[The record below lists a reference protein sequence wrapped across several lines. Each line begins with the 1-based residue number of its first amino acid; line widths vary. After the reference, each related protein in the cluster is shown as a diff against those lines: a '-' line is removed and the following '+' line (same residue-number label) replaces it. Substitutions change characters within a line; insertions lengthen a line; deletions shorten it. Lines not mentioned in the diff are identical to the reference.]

1 MQPIGNKLNIDCK
14 RPNGAGAA
22 GGPAGEGAG
31 SGPGAGASGG
41 EAAPGDPAGIF
52 SDTRF
57 EDMDLEPALL
67 EGVKKA
73 GFERCTPIQA
83 QALPLALAGRDVAGQ
98 ARTGTGKTAAF
109 LIASMNRVLRS
120 RAAAGEV
127 SGARGDPHG
136 GDEATAPDAKTAPP
150 GGNGPASGGGRS
162 GPRCRPRIL
171 VVAPTRELA
180 IQIHKDAEVL
190 GHYTGLAMGVV
201 YGGTGYESQRRMIE
215 GGLDVLIGTPGRLID
230 YHRQRLYDL
239 RSVDAFVLDEADRM
253 FDLGFI
259 RDVRYLCRRLR
270 PPAERLSFLFS
281 ATLSQRVL
289 ELAYEHMNEATL
301 IDTRPPD
308 RVVVDEVTQ
317 RLFHVGQEE
326 KIPLLLG
333 LLRRTEVERAIVFV
347 NTRHMADR
355 LGAVLEGNRF
365 QAAALSG
372 DVPQKRR
379 LTLLDR
385 FHDGAISILVATDVA
400 ARGLHIPGVTH
411 VFNFDL
417 PQDPE
422 DYVHRIGRTARVGA
436 KGEAVSLACE
446 RYVYSLMD
454 IEELVGGRIPA
465 ERVDESMLIEPRPSA
480 PPPSRR
486 RPDHRGKRPL
496 GGRGRNRPAGRAA
509 PRPGA

>member
-1 MQPIGNKLNIDCK
+1 MNSDCK
-14 RPNGAGAA
+14 RPNG
-22 GGPAGEGAG
+22 
-31 SGPGAGASGG
+31 S
-41 EAAPGDPAGIF
+41 GIF

-57 EDMDLEPALL
+57 EDMGLEPALL
-67 EGVKKA
+67 EGVRGA

-109 LIASMNRVLRS
+109 LIASMNRVLRWGQAS
-120 RAAAGEV
+120 ERDGDGPGPGAASNGRDSV
-127 SGARGDPHG
+127 S
-136 GDEATAPDAKTAPP
+136 
-150 GGNGPASGGGRS
+150 
-162 GPRCRPRIL
+162 RCRPRIL

-190 GHYTGLAMGVV
+190 GRHTGLVMGVV
-201 YGGTGYESQRRMIE
+201 YGGTGYDRQRRMIE
-215 GGLDVLIGTPGRLID
+215 EGLDVLVGTPGRLID

-239 RSVDAFVLDEADRM
+239 RSVEAFVLDEADRM

-259 RDVRYLCRRLR
+259 RDIRYLCRRLR

-281 ATLSQRVL
+281 ATLSQKVL

-333 LLRRTEVERAIVFV
+333 LLRRPEVERAIVFV

-355 LGAVLEGNRF
+355 LGSALEGNGHS
-365 QAAALSG
+365 AAVLSG
-372 DVPQKRR
+372 DVPQPRR
-379 LTLLDR
+379 LSLLKR
-385 FHDGAISILVATDVA
+385 FHDGGLSSLVATDVA
-400 ARGLHIPGVTH
+400 ARGLHVPGVTH

-422 DYVHRIGRTARVGA
+422 DYVHRVGRTARVGA
-436 KGEAVSLACE
+436 KGEAISLACE

-454 IEELVGGRIPA
+454 IEELIGVRIPA
-465 ERVDESMLIEPRPSA
+465 ERVEESMLADLRPSA
-480 PPPSRR
+480 PPPKSRR
-486 RPDHRGKRPL
+486 RPDPRGKRPR
-496 GGRGRNRPAGRAA
+496 GGGPRGRRADGRAA
-509 PRPGA
+509 PRSGA

>member
-1 MQPIGNKLNIDCK
+1 MQPIGNKLNSDCK
-14 RPNGAGAA
+14 RPVEAESAG
-22 GGPAGEGAG
+22 
-31 SGPGAGASGG
+31 
-41 EAAPGDPAGIF
+41 DAGIF

-67 EGVKKA
+67 EGVREA
-73 GFERCTPIQA
+73 GFEHCTPIQA

-109 LIASMNRVLRS
+109 LIAAMNRVLRGDSPTEADGSNVPADSPETAAHRES
-120 RAAAGEV
+120 RE
-127 SGARGDPHG
+127 GASPRSPDRG
-136 GDEATAPDAKTAPP
+136 A
-150 GGNGPASGGGRS
+150 RS
-162 GPRCRPRIL
+162 GPACRPRIFI
-171 VVAPTRELA
+171 VAPTRELA
-180 IQIHKDAEVL
+180 IQIHKDAEII
-190 GHYTGLAMGVV
+190 GRHTGLVTGVV

-215 GGLDVLIGTPGRLID
+215 AGLDVLVGTPGRLID

-239 RSVDAFVLDEADRM
+239 RSVEVFVLDEADRM

-259 RDVRYLCRRLR
+259 RDIRYLFRRLR
-270 PPAERLSFLFS
+270 PPTERLSFLFS

-308 RVVVDEVTQ
+308 RVVVDEVVQ

-326 KIPLLLG
+326 KVPLLLG
-333 LLRRTEVERAIVFV
+333 LLREPDVERAIVFV
-347 NTRHMADR
+347 NTRQMADR
-355 LGAVLEGNRF
+355 LGSALEGNGH
-365 QAAALSG
+365 AAAVLSG
-372 DVPQKRR
+372 DVPQRRR
-379 LTLLDR
+379 LSLLER
-385 FHDGAISILVATDVA
+385 FHGGGVSILVATDVA

-417 PQDPE
+417 PQDAE

-446 RYVYSLMD
+446 RFVYSLME
-454 IEELVGGRIPA
+454 IEELLGMRIPA
-465 ERVDESMLIEPRPSA
+465 EPVDESKLVEPRPSA
-480 PPPSRR
+480 PLPKRR
-486 RPDHRGKRPL
+486 RPSGPRDNRPRGGRHRGKPK
-496 GGRGRNRPAGRAA
+496 GRAA

>member
-1 MQPIGNKLNIDCK
+1 MNSDCK
-14 RPNGAGAA
+14 RPNG
-22 GGPAGEGAG
+22 
-31 SGPGAGASGG
+31 S
-41 EAAPGDPAGIF
+41 GIF

-57 EDMDLEPALL
+57 EDMGLEPALL
-67 EGVKKA
+67 EGVREA

-109 LIASMNRVLRS
+109 LIASMNRVLRCGQDS
-120 RAAAGEV
+120 ERDGDGPGPGAASNGRDSV
-127 SGARGDPHG
+127 S
-136 GDEATAPDAKTAPP
+136 
-150 GGNGPASGGGRS
+150 
-162 GPRCRPRIL
+162 RCRPRIL

-190 GHYTGLAMGVV
+190 GRHTGLVMGVV
-201 YGGTGYESQRRMIE
+201 YGGTGYDRQRRMIE
-215 GGLDVLIGTPGRLID
+215 EGLDVLVGTPGRLID

-239 RSVDAFVLDEADRM
+239 RSVEAFVLDEADRM

-259 RDVRYLCRRLR
+259 RDIRYLCRRLR
-270 PPAERLSFLFS
+270 SPAERLSFLFS
-281 ATLSQRVL
+281 ATLSQKVL

-333 LLRRTEVERAIVFV
+333 LLRRPEVERAIVFV
-347 NTRHMADR
+347 NTRQMADR
-355 LGAVLEGNRF
+355 LGSALEGNGHS
-365 QAAALSG
+365 AAVLSG
-372 DVPQKRR
+372 DVPQPRR
-379 LTLLDR
+379 LSLLKR
-385 FHDGAISILVATDVA
+385 FHDGGLSSLVATDVA
-400 ARGLHIPGVTH
+400 ARGLHVPGVTH

-422 DYVHRIGRTARVGA
+422 DYVHRVGRTARVGA
-436 KGEAVSLACE
+436 KGEAISLACE

-454 IEELVGGRIPA
+454 IEELIGVRIPA
-465 ERVDESMLIEPRPSA
+465 ERVEESMLADLRPSA
-480 PPPSRR
+480 PPPKSRR
-486 RPDHRGKRPL
+486 RPDPRGKRPR
-496 GGRGRNRPAGRAA
+496 GGGPRGRRADGRAA
-509 PRPGA
+509 PRSGA

>member
-1 MQPIGNKLNIDCK
+1 MNNDCK
-14 RPNGAGAA
+14 RPDGADEPGGPSGAEAASGHDSNAPGAA
-22 GGPAGEGAG
+22 
-31 SGPGAGASGG
+31 
-41 EAAPGDPAGIF
+41 AGIF

-57 EDMDLEPALL
+57 EDMGLEPALL
-67 EGVKKA
+67 EGVREA

-109 LIASMNRVLRS
+109 LIASMNRVLRCGKDPE
-120 RAAAGEV
+120 RV
-127 SGARGDPHG
+127 SGGPSR
-136 GDEATAPDAKTAPP
+136 
-150 GGNGPASGGGRS
+150 NPASNGRDPS
-162 GPRCRPRIL
+162 PRCRPRIL

-190 GHYTGLAMGVV
+190 GRHTGLVMGVV

-215 GGLDVLIGTPGRLID
+215 EGLDVLVGTPGRLID

-239 RSVDAFVLDEADRM
+239 RSVEAFVLDEADRM

-259 RDVRYLCRRLR
+259 RDIRYLCRRLR
-270 PPAERLSFLFS
+270 PPARRLSFLFS

-289 ELAYEHMNEATL
+289 ELAYEHMNDATL

-317 RLFHVGQEE
+317 RLFHVAQEE
-326 KIPLLLG
+326 KIPLLLD
-333 LLRRTEVERAIVFV
+333 LLRRPEVERAIVFV
-347 NTRHMADR
+347 NTRRMADR
-355 LGAVLEGNRF
+355 LGGALEANGCPAAV
-365 QAAALSG
+365 LSG

-379 LTLLDR
+379 LALLAR
-385 FHDGAISILVATDVA
+385 FHEGGVSTLVATDVA

-422 DYVHRIGRTARVGA
+422 DYVHRVGRTARVGA
-436 KGEAVSLACE
+436 KGEAISLACE

-454 IEELVGGRIPA
+454 IEELIGGRIPA
-465 ERVDESMLIEPRPSA
+465 ERVDESMLAEVRPSA
-480 PPPSRR
+480 PPPKSRR
-486 RPDHRGKRPL
+486 RPDPRGKRPRGG
-496 GGRGRNRPAGRAA
+496 GGRRGRRADGRAA